1 MDIVHIHII
10 IATNRNYGKWQKNVV
25 MTFVR
30 ECAVESVI
38 QNYVGQGVTEQMI
51 EINDHIKIKKEL
63 LKGYTKQT
71 KIETIM
77 EVWKRANDV
86 IETRGQ
92 FYYVDLLS
100 ILQEIKREAENE
112 SIITGHKRA
121 DENEQE

>member
-1 MDIVHIHII
+1 M
-10 IATNRNYGKWQKNVV
+10 
-25 MTFVR
+25 
-30 ECAVESVI
+30 
-38 QNYVGQGVTEQMI
+38 GQGVTEQMI

-77 EVWKRANDV
+77 EVWKRANEV